1 MSREPR
7 FTAGLPH
14 FRRTLRYLRGQL
26 RPLILGLVAAI
37 GVSAFY
43 TFSISSVVPLLKV
56 VFADHETLAD
66 WLHRAETE
74 RRLGVVIA
82 ADLPDDPD
90 GLVITHVRPDSPS
103 SSVLDDGDRIVAIG
117 DDMPGSYGLMQRFAS
132 HADETIAG
140 VTVCSQRGE
149 RRVAELSLQPYH
161 WWSGA
166 LRRIASLLP
175 SGKDADSRLRTLAIV
190 MSALVVITLL
200 GGLCRL
206 ANEGLIAVAVQ
217 RALHNLRSELA
228 EHVLRLPMRWHSAQ
242 PPGDTLGRFAT
253 DINKVEIGI
262 TTLFGRAVREP
273 LKAAGV
279 LALTV
284 MIEWRLLFVAVL
296 GLPIGLIVMAAFGR
310 LVKRAQKRAS
320 ESWGRLLD
328 HLGERITGIRVVK
341 AFGMQSAEGGRF
353 EREGR
358 TLTRAQTHIE
368 LVDAATKPALE
379 TLAMLAVAAFVVYG
393 ANRVFHQ
400 QLEPH
405 LFFAAIVC
413 LGGVFDPIR
422 KLGSVNNRLQAAEAS
437 ARRLLEVKELDTEE
451 PAAPRFPLVEL
462 PRFTSR
468 IEFRDVSF
476 AYPSH
481 PEKLVLD
488 RIDLT
493 VRKGQVVALVGPN
506 GSGKTTLMS
515 LLLRFYEPLRG
526 QILIDGHDI
535 AKVLLQSLRS
545 QIGLVTQEP
554 VIFADTVRANIAYGA
569 DGVAGEAKIRRA
581 AQRAHIDDFIQE
593 LRIIHDGRET
603 RGYDAFITTR
613 SLSGGQRQRLA
624 LARAILRDPP
634 ILILD
639 EATSQVDS
647 ESERKIQEALEDVT
661 RDRTTFV
668 IAHRFSTIAS
678 ADVTV
683 VLNEGR
689 IVSYGRH
696 AELLETCPFY
706 VNLCET
712 QFARVVSDGAS

>member
-1 MSREPR
+1 MLPKVSR
-7 FTAGLPH
+7 TTGLPH
-14 FRRTLRYLRGQL
+14 FRRTLAYLRPHL

-37 GVSAFY
+37 GVSVLY
-43 TFSISSVVPLLKV
+43 TFSITSVIPLLKV

-82 ADLPDDPD
+82 ADLPDDPA
-90 GLVITHVRPDSPS
+90 GLFITHVRPESPS
-103 SSVLDDGDRIVAIG
+103 SAVLNDGDRIVSVNG
-117 DDMPGSYGLMQRFAS
+117 ERPGSYALMQRFAS
-132 HADETIAG
+132 YPEQILTAVAIQAPEGA
-140 VTVCSQRGE
+140 QRQ
-149 RRVAELSLQPYH
+149 AELRLQPYH
-161 WWSGA
+161 WWSGT
-166 LRRIASLLP
+166 LRSVASVLP
-175 SGKDADSRLRTLAIV
+175 AGKDAQSRLNTLALV
-190 MSALVVITLL
+190 MGTLVLITLL

-217 RALHNLRSELA
+217 RALHNLRSGLA

-279 LALTV
+279 LALTL
-284 MIEWRLLFVAVL
+284 MIDWRLLVVALL
-296 GLPIGLIVMAAFGR
+296 GVPIGLAVTGAFGK
-310 LVKRAQKRAS
+310 LVRRSQKRAS

-328 HLGERITGIRVVK
+328 HLGERIAGIRIVK
-341 AFGMQSAEGGRF
+341 AYGAQAAESRRF
-353 EREGR
+353 EHEGR

-413 LGGVFDPIR
+413 LGGVFDPVR
-422 KLGSVNNRLQAAEAS
+422 KLGKVNNRLQAAEAS
-437 ARRLLEVKELDTEE
+437 ARRLLELKDVRTEE
-451 PAAPRFPLVEL
+451 TRGGRGTLTDL
-462 PRFTSR
+462 PPFAQTV
-468 IEFRDVSF
+468 EFRDVSF

-481 PEKLVLD
+481 RNKLVLD
-488 RIDLT
+488 GINLK
-493 VRKGQVVALVGPN
+493 VQKGQVALVGPN
-506 GSGKTTLMS
+506 GSGKTTLMA
-515 LLLRFYEPLRG
+515 LLLRFYEPTRG
-526 QILIDGHDI
+526 RILIDGHDI
-535 AKVLLQSLRS
+535 ASVALESLRS
-545 QIGLVTQEP
+545 QIGLVTQEA
-554 VIFADTVRANIAYGA
+554 VVFSDTVRANIAYGA
-569 DGVAGEAKIRRA
+569 DGAGDDALVRHA
-581 AQRAHIDDFIQE
+581 AQRAHIDDFIRD
-593 LRIIHDGRET
+593 LRVAHNGRET
-603 RGYDAFITTR
+603 RGYDAFITAR
-613 SLSGGQRQRLA
+613 ALSGGQRQRLA

-647 ESERKIQEALEDVT
+647 ESERKIQEALADVT
-661 RDRTTFV
+661 RNRTTFI
-668 IAHRFSTIAS
+668 IAHRFSTIAR

-706 VNLCET
+706 VNLCQT
-712 QFARVVSDGAS
+712 QFAATA